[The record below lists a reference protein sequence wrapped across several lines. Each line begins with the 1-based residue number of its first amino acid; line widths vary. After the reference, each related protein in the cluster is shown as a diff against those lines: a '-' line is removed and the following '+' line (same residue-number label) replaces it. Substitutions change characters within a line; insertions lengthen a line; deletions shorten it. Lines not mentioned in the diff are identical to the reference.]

1 MDILDR
7 YVGRAVL
14 NGILGAAMVMMT
26 LDMLITFAGETGAI
40 GHAKY
45 TVWYAIAFVLLSMP
59 QELYQY
65 FPMIALLG
73 TMFGLGMLANHSE
86 LIAMRAA
93 GLSIVRITY
102 AVLKTGLIVAA
113 FVIFVGEVVAPPAIQ
128 YAKLKRVSAMNEKI
142 SLNTDYGL
150 WARDGNTYIHVRR
163 VESNNEIEKDSH
175 LIGINLY
182 ILDDKQV
189 LRQTIS
195 AASAVFK
202 SDHWVLQ
209 RVTENTITPDGIK
222 KTYQKEMS
230 WQTLLKPE
238 VVNVVSVSPENL
250 SVWKLRGYID
260 YLNENQLDASRYKL
274 TFWTKVASP
283 LTIAVMIILAIPFV
297 FGTLRDAGMGR
308 RIVIGFMLGL
318 GFYLFNTLSGQ
329 MGLVYKLP
337 AFVAATLPTLI
348 VMVLS
353 VFMLYRTR

>member
-1 MDILDR
+1 VDILDR
-7 YVGRAVL
+7 YIGRAVL
-14 NGILGAAMVMMT
+14 NGVVGAAMVMMT
-26 LDMLITFAGETGAI
+26 LDMLVTFAGETSAI

-45 TVWYAIAFVLLSMP
+45 TLWYAIAYVLLSMP

-86 LIAMRAA
+86 LVAMRAA
-93 GLSIVRITY
+93 GLSIGRITY
-102 AVLKTGLIVAA
+102 AVLKTGLILAA
-113 FVIFVGEVVAPPAIQ
+113 FVIFVGEVIAPPAIQ
-128 YAKLKRVSAMNEKI
+128 YAKFKRVSAMNEKI

-163 VESNNEIEKDSH
+163 VENDGR
-175 LIGINLY
+175 LVGINLY
-182 ILDDKQV
+182 LLDDQQV
-189 LRQTIS
+189 LQQTVS
-195 AASAVFK
+195 AAGAVYK
-202 SDHWVLQ
+202 NGHWELQ
-209 RVTENTITPDGIK
+209 RVTQQTITPGGLD
-222 KTYQKEMS
+222 KTYKQTMA
-230 WQTLLKPE
+230 WQTLLNPE

-283 LTIAVMIILAIPFV
+283 LTIAVMIILAVPFV
-297 FGTLRDAGMGR
+297 FGSLRDAGMGK

-337 AFVAATLPTLI
+337 AFVAATMPTLI
-348 VMVLS
+348 VMVIGG
-353 VFMLYRTR
+353 FMLLRTR

>member
-7 YVGRAVL
+7 YIGRAVL

-26 LDMLITFAGETGAI
+26 LDTLVTFAGETGAI

-45 TVWYAIAFVLLSMP
+45 TLWYAIAYVLLSMP

-93 GLSIVRITY
+93 GLSVVRITY
-102 AVLKTGLIVAA
+102 AVLKTGVILAA
-113 FVIFVGEVVAPPAIQ
+113 IVIFIGEVIAPPAIQ

-163 VESNNEIEKDSH
+163 VESNGH
-175 LIGINLY
+175 LVGINLY
-182 ILDDKQV
+182 LLDNHQILQ
-189 LRQTIS
+189 QTVS
-195 AASAVFK
+195 AAAAEYK
-202 SDHWVLQ
+202 NDKWELQ
-209 RVTENTITPDGIK
+209 RVTTQTITPTGLK
-222 KTYQKEMS
+222 KTYSKTLE
-230 WQTLLKPE
+230 WETLLKPE
-238 VVNVVSVSPENL
+238 VVNVVSVTPENL
-250 SVWKLRGYID
+250 SVWKLRSYID
-260 YLNENQLDASRYKL
+260 YLNDNQLDASRYKL

-283 LTIAVMIILAIPFV
+283 LTIAVMIVLAIPFV
-297 FGTLRDAGMGR
+297 FGSLRDAGMGK

-318 GFYLFNTLSGQ
+318 SFYLFNTLSGQ
-329 MGLVYKLP
+329 IGLVYNLP
-337 AFVAATLPTLI
+337 PILAASLPTLV
-348 VMVLS
+348 VMVAGGYLL
-353 VFMLYRTR
+353 FRTR

>member
-7 YVGRAVL
+7 YIGRAVL
-14 NGILGAAMVMMT
+14 NGVLGAAMVMMT
-26 LDMLITFAGETGAI
+26 LDMLVTFAGETGAI
-40 GHAKY
+40 GKANY
-45 TVWYAIAFVLLSMP
+45 TIWYAIAYVLLSMP

-73 TMFGLGMLANHSE
+73 TMFGLGMLASHSE

-102 AVLKTGLIVAA
+102 AVLKTGVILAA
-113 FVIFVGEVVAPPAIQ
+113 FVIFVGEVIAPPAIQ

-163 VESNNEIEKDSH
+163 VESNGH

-182 ILDDKQV
+182 IFDDQQI
-189 LRQTIS
+189 LQQTVS
-195 AASAVFK
+195 AAGADYK
-202 SDHWVLQ
+202 KDHWELQ
-209 RVTENTITPDGIK
+209 RVTLETITPGELK
-222 KTYQKEMS
+222 KSYSETMQ
-230 WQTLLKPE
+230 WQSLLNPE
-238 VVNVVSVSPENL
+238 VVNVVSVTPENL

-283 LTIAVMIILAIPFV
+283 LTIAVMIVLAVPFV
-297 FGTLRDAGMGR
+297 FGSLRDTGMGKR
-308 RIVIGFMLGL
+308 VVIGFMLGL

-329 MGLVYKLP
+329 IGLVYHLP
-337 AFVAATLPTLI
+337 PVLAALLPTLL
-348 VMVLS
+348 VMAAS

>member
-7 YVGRAVL
+7 YIGRAVL
-14 NGILGAAMVMMT
+14 NGVLGAAMVMMT
-26 LDMLITFAGETGAI
+26 LDMLVTFAGETGAI
-40 GHAKY
+40 GRANY
-45 TVWYAIAFVLLSMP
+45 TIWYAIAYVLLSMP

-73 TMFGLGMLANHSE
+73 TMFGLGMLASHSE

-93 GLSIVRITY
+93 GLSIMRITY
-102 AVLKTGLIVAA
+102 AVLKTGVILAA
-113 FVIFVGEVVAPPAIQ
+113 FVIFVGEVIAPPAIQ

-163 VESNNEIEKDSH
+163 VESNGH

-182 ILDDKQV
+182 IFDDQQI
-189 LRQTIS
+189 LQQTVS
-195 AASAVFK
+195 AAGADYK
-202 SDHWVLQ
+202 KDHWELQ
-209 RVTENTITPDGIK
+209 RVTLETIAPGGLKRSYSETM
-222 KTYQKEMS
+222 Q
-230 WQTLLKPE
+230 WQSLLNPE
-238 VVNVVSVSPENL
+238 VVNVVSVTPENL
-250 SVWKLRGYID
+250 SVWRLRGYID

-283 LTIAVMIILAIPFV
+283 LTIAVMIVLAVPFV
-297 FGTLRDAGMGR
+297 FGSLRDTGMGKR
-308 RIVIGFMLGL
+308 VVIGFMLGL

-329 MGLVYKLP
+329 IGLVYHLP
-337 AFVAATLPTLI
+337 PFLAALLPTLL
-348 VMVLS
+348 VMAAS

>member
-14 NGILGAAMVMMT
+14 NGVLGAAMVMMT
-26 LDMLITFAGETGAI
+26 LDALVTFAGETGAI
-40 GHAKY
+40 GKAHY
-45 TVWYAIAFVLLSMP
+45 TVWYAIAYVLLSMP

-73 TMFGLGMLANHSE
+73 TMFGLGMLASHSE

-93 GLSIVRITY
+93 GLSIMRITY
-102 AVLKTGLIVAA
+102 AVLKTGVILAA
-113 FVIFVGEVVAPPAIQ
+113 FVIFVGEVIAPPAIQ

-163 VESNNEIEKDSH
+163 VESNGH
-175 LIGINLY
+175 LIGIDLY
-182 ILDDKQV
+182 LLDDQQV
-189 LRQTIS
+189 LQQTVS
-195 AASAVFK
+195 AAGANYK
-202 SDHWVLQ
+202 NGHWELQ
-209 RVTENTITPDGIK
+209 RVTLTTITPTGLK
-222 KTYQKEMS
+222 KSFSKTMD
-230 WQTLLKPE
+230 WQTLLNPE
-238 VVNVVSVSPENL
+238 VVNVVSVTPENL

-260 YLNENQLDASRYKL
+260 YLKENQLDASRYKL
-274 TFWTKVASP
+274 TFWTKVVSP
-283 LTIAVMIILAIPFV
+283 LTIAVMIVLAIPFV
-297 FGTLRDAGMGR
+297 FGSLRDAGMGK

-329 MGLVYKLP
+329 IGLVYRLP
-337 AFVAATLPTLI
+337 PVVAATLPTLL
-348 VMVLS
+348 VMVAG

>member
-7 YVGRAVL
+7 YIGRAVL
-14 NGILGAAMVMMT
+14 NGVLGATMVMMT
-26 LDMLITFAGETGAI
+26 LDTLITFAGETGVI
-40 GHAKY
+40 GKAHY
-45 TVWYAIAFVLLSMP
+45 TIWYAIGYVLLSMP

-73 TMFGLGMLANHSE
+73 TMFGLGMLASHSE

-102 AVLKTGLIVAA
+102 AVLKTGIILAA
-113 FVIFVGEVVAPPAIQ
+113 IVIFIGEVIAPPAIQ
-128 YAKLKRVSAMNEKI
+128 YAKLKRVSAMNAKI

-163 VESNNEIEKDSH
+163 VESDGH

-182 ILDDKQV
+182 LFDEYQILQ
-189 LRQTIS
+189 QTVT
-195 AASAVFK
+195 AAAAEYK
-202 SDHWVLQ
+202 NGHWELQ
-209 RVTENTITPDGIK
+209 RVTLQTITPAGLK
-222 KTYQKEMS
+222 KSYSDTLQ
-230 WQTLLKPE
+230 WQSLLNPE
-238 VVNVVSVSPENL
+238 VVNVVSVTPENL
-250 SVWKLRGYID
+250 SVWRLRGYID

-283 LTIAVMIILAIPFV
+283 ITIAVMIILAVPFV
-297 FGTLRDAGMGR
+297 FGSLRDAGMGK

-329 MGLVYKLP
+329 IGLVYNLP
-337 AFVAATLPTLI
+337 PFVAATLPTVL
-348 VMVLS
+348 VMVAA
-353 VFMLYRTR
+353 VFMLIRTR

>member
-14 NGILGAAMVMMT
+14 NGVLGAAMVMMT
-26 LDMLITFAGETGAI
+26 LDTLVTFAGETGAI
-40 GHAKY
+40 GKAHY
-45 TVWYAIAFVLLSMP
+45 TIWYAIAYVLLSMP

-102 AVLKTGLIVAA
+102 AVLKTGLILAA
-113 FVIFVGEVVAPPAIQ
+113 IVIFIGEVIAPPAIQ

-163 VESNNEIEKDSH
+163 VESNGH
-175 LIGINLY
+175 LVGINLY
-182 ILDDKQV
+182 LLNDQQV
-189 LRQTIS
+189 LQQTVS
-195 AASAVFK
+195 AAGAEYK
-202 SDHWVLQ
+202 NDKWELQ
-209 RVTENTITPDGIK
+209 RVTMQTITPTGLK
-222 KTYQKEMS
+222 KTYSKTLQWE
-230 WQTLLKPE
+230 TLLNPE
-238 VVNVVSVSPENL
+238 VVNVVSVTPENL
-250 SVWKLRGYID
+250 SVWRLRGYID

-274 TFWTKVASP
+274 TFWTKIASP
-283 LTIAVMIILAIPFV
+283 LTIAVMIVLAIPFV
-297 FGTLRDAGMGR
+297 FGSLRDAGMGK

-318 GFYLFNTLSGQ
+318 SFYLFNTLSGQ
-329 MGLVYKLP
+329 IGLVYKLP
-337 AFVAATLPTLI
+337 PILAATLPTLV
-348 VMVLS
+348 VMVAGGYL
-353 VFMLYRTR
+353 LYRTR